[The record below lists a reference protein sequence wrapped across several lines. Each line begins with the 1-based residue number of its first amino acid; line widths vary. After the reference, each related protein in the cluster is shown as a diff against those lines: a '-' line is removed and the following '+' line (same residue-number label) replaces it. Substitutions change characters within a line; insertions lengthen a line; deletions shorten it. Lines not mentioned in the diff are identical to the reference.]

1 VNAKEIERGLHTSL
15 LTESWRRIRA
25 LMNSRV
31 LAPGSRVRLTQSQES
46 SGRSSNCT
54 MQLVVIPP
62 NGWRLHL
69 NLGRIL
75 WIAAALECFSNF
87 PSVRL
92 RDRDCEIPMPSP
104 AKSRPASTSSPVS
117 FWTGA
122 PIRRYSC
129 PSLEVHW

>member
-1 VNAKEIERGLHTSL
+1 MRKKLKGLDSSL
-15 LTESWRRIRA
+15 LDGSWRRIRA

-54 MQLVVIPP
+54 MQRVVTPP

-69 NLGRIL
+69 KLGRIL
-75 WIAAALECFSNF
+75 WIAAALECFSTF

-104 AKSRPASTSSPVS
+104 AKSNCTHPPPTQFH
-117 FWTGA
+117 FWTTT
-122 PIRRYSC
+122 P
-129 PSLEVHW
+129 

>member
-1 VNAKEIERGLHTSL
+1 MRKKIERAAYVAAHRVLAADTS
-15 LTESWRRIRA
+15 

-31 LAPGSRVRLTQSQES
+31 LAPRSRVRLTQSKES
-46 SGRSSNCT
+46 SGTSSNCT
-54 MQLVVIPP
+54 MQHVVIPP

-75 WIAAALECFSNF
+75 WIASALECFANF

-104 AKSRPASTSSPVS
+104 AKSRPTHLPAAQFH
-117 FWTGA
+117 FWTGG